1 MGSITPTEDA
11 TRNNSSIVHYTRAR
25 LHNEEGKQPKCG
37 AERQFTCLWVT
48 TEDLHS
54 YSIMRTW
61 QCQIDIY

>member
-11 TRNNSSIVHYTRAR
+11 AESNSSIVHYTRATLR
-25 LHNEEGKQPKCG
+25 NEERQQPKYG
-37 AERQFTCLWVT
+37 ADRQFTCLWVT

-61 QCQIDIY
+61 